1 MTGYN
6 SSTLYSDNCT
16 LSAGNKTL
24 YPAYFSFPFD
34 PSSEWDIG
42 SDYGYDNITNAITP
56 ILTVYLPVANTER
69 RGCCRTPKTILEC
82 IRPSHFSEGSRVAT
96 ALAKGTPWP
105 KPGLSA
111 GAKGGIAAGVVVF
124 VLAVGGILL
133 CLWIVKRKKRARAA
147 TAAAQFETKSSD
159 GDTKLPPEADAGFAV
174 HELTPKDRKQEIDG
188 TTVSELGGGGSKPSE
203 LANTSA
209 PVELPAEN
217 LKGER

>member
-24 YPAYFSFPFD
+24 YPAYFSYPSD

-42 SDYGYDNITNAITP
+42 SDYGYDNITNEITP
-56 ILTVYLPVANTER
+56 ILTVYMPVANTER
-69 RGCCRTPKTILEC
+69 RGCCNKPKTILEC
-82 IRPSHFSEGSRVAT
+82 IRPSNFSEGSRVAT
-96 ALAKGTPWP
+96 ALAEGTSWP

-133 CLWIVKRKKRARAA
+133 GLWIVKRKKRARAS
-147 TAAAQFETKSSD
+147 TEAAQSDIKSSD
-159 GDTKLPPEADAGFAV
+159 EDIKLPPEADAGFGV
-174 HELTPKDRKQEIDG
+174 YELTPNDRKQEIDG
-188 TTVSELGGGGSKPSE
+188 TTVSELSGGGSKPSE
-203 LANTSA
+203 LANTST
-209 PVELPAEN
+209 PVELPAEST
-217 LKGER
+217 KG